1 MELFKNIGNPI
12 FETKGGL
19 NEPYV
24 YNDQLLEEDPFCRLN
39 EEEKKDE
46 KAIQGERMLTQ
57 EAVKIELKNMYN
69 TLME

>member
-12 FETKGGL
+12 FDTKGGL

-39 EEEKKDE
+39 EEEEKKDE
-46 KAIQGERMLTQ
+46 KAIQGERMLT
-57 EAVKIELKNMYN
+57 
-69 TLME
+69 